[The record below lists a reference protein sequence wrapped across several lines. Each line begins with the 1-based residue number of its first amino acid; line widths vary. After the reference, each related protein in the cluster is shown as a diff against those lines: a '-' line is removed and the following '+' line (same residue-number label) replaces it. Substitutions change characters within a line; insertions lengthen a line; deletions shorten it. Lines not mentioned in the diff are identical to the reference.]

1 MLSSINTIADIETL
15 YARLG
20 ERDYEAVMSYLADD
34 IVWIVA
40 DNSPL
45 ADRSP
50 YHGITDVRSGIFERL
65 TAGFDK
71 LVFDA
76 DEIFVC
82 NGGERVVALG
92 YYYFRFHGQ
101 VAGTQSTGRP
111 RLDDPR
117 RPGHQIPAIPRH
129 APGRTRRGSGLRG
142 PNSLTF
148 QELTRFLM
156 GCSDN
161 VSTHATPA

>member
-1 MLSSINTIADIETL
+1 MNTITDIETL

-50 YHGITDVRSGIFERL
+50 YHGIADVRSGIFERL

-71 LVFDA
+71 LVFDV
-76 DEIFVC
+76 DEIFEC

-101 VAGTQSTGRP
+101 SRGTQSTGRP

-117 RPGHQIPAIPRH
+117 RSGRKIPAISRH
-129 APGRTRRGSGLRG
+129 APSRT
-142 PNSLTF
+142 
-148 QELTRFLM
+148 
-156 GCSDN
+156 
-161 VSTHATPA
+161 

>member
-1 MLSSINTIADIETL
+1 MLSRMNTIADIETL

-45 ADRSP
+45 ADHNP
-50 YHGITDVRSGIFERL
+50 YHGIAEVRSGIFDRL
-65 TAGFDK
+65 TTGFDK

-76 DEIFVC
+76 DEIFAC
-82 NGGERVVALG
+82 NGGEIVVALG

-101 VAGTQSTGRP
+101 PQERKAQVAHIWTIRDGRAVKFQQYLDTLQVARDAGT
-111 RLDDPR
+111 
-117 RPGHQIPAIPRH
+117 
-129 APGRTRRGSGLRG
+129 
-142 PNSLTF
+142 
-148 QELTRFLM
+148 
-156 GCSDN
+156 
-161 VSTHATPA
+161 V